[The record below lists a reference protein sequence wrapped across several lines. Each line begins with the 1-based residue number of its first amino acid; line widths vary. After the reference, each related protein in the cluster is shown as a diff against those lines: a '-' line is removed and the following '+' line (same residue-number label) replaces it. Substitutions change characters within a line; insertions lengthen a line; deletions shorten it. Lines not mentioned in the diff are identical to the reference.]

1 MTREDLKD
9 KLWKL
14 RVVLAELESKDERV
28 MRALGLYGK
37 SNDVYNYLDN
47 MEIGDALDAYK
58 GLTDEQQRRFRA
70 IVNTCGF
77 CGRVF
82 DDDQTECMSDD
93 CPKGESK

>member
-1 MTREDLKD
+1 MNREDLKD

-47 MEIGDALDAYK
+47 MEIGDALAAYK
-58 GLTDEQQRRFRA
+58 GLTDEQQLKFRV
-70 IVNTCGF
+70 IVNN
-77 CGRVF
+77 
-82 DDDQTECMSDD
+82 
-93 CPKGESK
+93 GEQA

>member
-37 SNDVYNYLDN
+37 SNDVYNYLEN
-47 MEIGDALDAYK
+47 MEIGDALAAYK
-58 GLTDEQQRRFRA
+58 GLTDEQQLKFRV
-70 IVNTCGF
+70 IVNN
-77 CGRVF
+77 
-82 DDDQTECMSDD
+82 
-93 CPKGESK
+93 GEQA

>member
-37 SNDVYNYLDN
+37 SNDVYNYLEN
-47 MEIGDALDAYK
+47 MEIGDALAAYN
-58 GLTDEQQRRFRA
+58 GLTDEQQLRFRVV
-70 IVNTCGF
+70 INNGDV
-77 CGRVF
+77 
-82 DDDQTECMSDD
+82 E
-93 CPKGESK
+93 

>member
-1 MTREDLKD
+1 MNREDLKD

-47 MEIGDALDAYK
+47 MELSDALAAYK
-58 GLTDEQQRRFRA
+58 GLTDEQQLKFRV
-70 IVNTCGF
+70 IVNNG
-77 CGRVF
+77 
-82 DDDQTECMSDD
+82 DAQ
-93 CPKGESK
+93 

>member
-37 SNDVYNYLDN
+37 SNDVYNYLEN
-47 MEIGDALDAYK
+47 MEIGDALAAYK
-58 GLTDEQQRRFRA
+58 GLTDEQQLKFRV
-70 IVNTCGF
+70 IINNGDV
-77 CGRVF
+77 
-82 DDDQTECMSDD
+82 Q
-93 CPKGESK
+93 